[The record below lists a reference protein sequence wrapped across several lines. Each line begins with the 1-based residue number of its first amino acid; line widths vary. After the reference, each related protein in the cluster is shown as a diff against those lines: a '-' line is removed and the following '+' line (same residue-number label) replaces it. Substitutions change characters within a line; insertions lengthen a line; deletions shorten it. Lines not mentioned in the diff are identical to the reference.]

1 MKLSKVTVLAIIL
14 IGVTLLFA
22 ILGSYNMTP
31 SVEGFDENTIGCSGE
46 IVPKCHDKVLQFAG
60 YEDDAADDYILK
72 TEVVV
77 PTCPTCPM
85 HHHDTDIKPLYSSG
99 VASGAGDANGDSDK
113 VDDEAY
119 KMQAWED
126 THTDEIIY
134 KEESI
139 EEETIKE
146 QTEEK
151 PQPVAAPSTFTPP
164 PPPPPPTQVPQPQ
177 QAPQPQVGL
186 AGSNTPMAANPAPVS
201 SPAPANSDTPPC
213 PACERCPEPAF
224 ECKKVPNYRSPSMQ
238 NYMPV
243 PVLNDFSKF

>member
-22 ILGSYNMTP
+22 ILGSFDMKP
-31 SVEGFDENTIGCSGE
+31 SVEGFNENTIGCSGE

-85 HHHDTDIKPLYSSG
+85 HHEDPDIKPLYSSG

-119 KMQAWED
+119 KQQAWED
-126 THTDEIIY
+126 THKDEIIY

-139 EEETIKE
+139 EEEKVKE
-146 QTEEK
+146 KNEEK

-164 PPPPPPTQVPQPQ
+164 PPPPPPTQVQTPQI
-177 QAPQPQVGL
+177 GL

-201 SPAPANSDTPPC
+201 TPAPANSDTPPC